1 MGRIGRVGRV
11 GRIRRSGKLGR
22 LEKGCT
28 EQRLNGKAVYRKAAE
43 HGSGATQKRRNA
55 EAIKPLQDWVCHDN
69 SAMTLPPS
77 TADLPRAFAKPA
89 LLPPQAYSGTVQLG
103 HLGVIKAV
111 GEDAATFLQGQLTQE
126 ISTMSLNEARLAAFC
141 NAKGRMQAS
150 FVVFKRKN
158 ESNGDDVLMVCS
170 QDLLAQTLKRL
181 SMFVMRAKVKLSD
194 ASAEFSLYGL
204 CGDAADTVQATILGA
219 ACARI
224 HWSKSDIDA
233 ANVIQLYPGAGV
245 ARSLWCAPSAAAPPQ
260 GEPLPLAT
268 WQYLE
273 VQSGIAMIT
282 LPIFE
287 AFVPQMLNYE
297 SVGGVNFK
305 KGCYPGQEV
314 VARSQFR
321 GTLKRRAY
329 LVQTAGT
336 PGAEVFI
343 GQEVFQTSDAEQPC
357 GLVAACAVYPAG
369 GFALVVS
376 MQTAAA
382 AAHDLA
388 TAKKEASPLRLGS
401 SGGPALDLQSLPYL
415 LLEDI

>member
-1 MGRIGRVGRV
+1 MHTSISSSPATSATLSSLSALSAL
-11 GRIRRSGKLGR
+11 SGVVEL
-22 LEKGCT
+22 T
-28 EQRLNGKAVYRKAAE
+28 
-43 HGSGATQKRRNA
+43 
-55 EAIKPLQDWVCHDN
+55 
-69 SAMTLPPS
+69 
-77 TADLPRAFAKPA
+77 
-89 LLPPQAYSGTVQLG
+89 
-103 HLGVIKAV
+103 HLGVIRVV
-111 GEDAATFLQGQLTQE
+111 GVDGVKFLQGQLTQDV
-126 ISTMSLNEARLAAFC
+126 SFMSLTEARLAAYC

-158 ESNGDDVLMVCS
+158 DHGVDDILMVCS
-170 QDLLAQTLKRL
+170 HDLLAQTLKRL
-181 SMFVMRAKVKLSD
+181 SMFVMRAKVKLTD
-194 ASAEFSLYGL
+194 ATADFLLYGL
-204 CGDAADTVQATILGA
+204 CGDAAEALDKADATESGA
-219 ACARI
+219 ARARI
-224 HWSKSDIDA
+224 HWSKHDIDA

-245 ARSLWCAPSAAAPPQ
+245 ARSLWCAPSQTPAPA
-260 GEPLPLAT
+260 GALLPLHD

-329 LVQTAGT
+329 LANVMVAADEE
-336 PGAEVFI
+336 PSPFI
-343 GQEVFQTSDAEQPC
+343 GQEVFHSSDAEQPC
-357 GLVAACAVYPAG
+357 GLVAAYAANPAG
-369 GFALVVS
+369 GFALLVS

-382 AAHDLA
+382 AIDA
-388 TAKKEASPLRLGS
+388 TAGGCQLRLGS
-401 SGGPALDLQSLPYL
+401 STGPAVQLHSLPYP